1 MLGRNRIR
9 KIENLFNIKFEV
21 FVGLYKD
28 YKCGYIAYWDPVNG
42 IMIYIYYYKICVSFK
57 HYFKSIRN
65 KEFNKVLQ
73 LIHEYL
79 YDSRDYN

>member
-21 FVGLYKD
+21 FSDIYVKYKN
-28 YKCGYIAYWDPVNG
+28 GYIAYLDPVNG
-42 IMIYIYYYKICVSFK
+42 IMIYIYAYKICVSFN
-57 HYFKSIRN
+57 HHFSFIRT

-73 LIHEYL
+73 IIHEYL

>member
-9 KIENLFNIKFEV
+9 KIENAFNIKFV
-21 FVGLYKD
+21 IFSDLYVK
-28 YKCGYIAYWDPVNG
+28 YKHGYIAYLDPVNG
-42 IMIYIYYYKICVSFK
+42 IMIYIYDYKICVSYK
-57 HYFKSIRN
+57 HYFNFIRN
-65 KEFNKVLQ
+65 KEFNQVLQ